1 LILNQLAKSF
11 HIARKDIRAYYLKP
25 PLITW
30 GLMFPA
36 VIILAMYLKDPQGI
50 QRIAPGLIAMTLL
63 FGNTSMAAI
72 VVTFEKRIGA
82 LERLLLAP
90 VSRPALIGGK
100 VMSAAAFGLLTSTII
115 SIGYIVIFKHMPL
128 RPGLLA
134 LTLLLGSVLFASL
147 GTFISLAVKEVFEA
161 MTVCNYVRFPL
172 IFVSGVFTSI
182 KVLPRPLLPIAYI
195 SPLSYAVDG
204 VRQSFAGEG
213 GIFPI
218 YLDLILLALYG
229 CLFFVLAV
237 WGLKRRIQKEY

>member
-1 LILNQLAKSF
+1 LIFRQLAKSF
-11 HIARKDIRAYYLKP
+11 YIARKDIRAYYLKP

-50 QRIAPGLIAMTLL
+50 QRIAPGLVAMTLL

-100 VMSAAAFGLLTSTII
+100 VMSAAAFGLLTSTIV
-115 SIGYIVIFKHMPL
+115 SVGYIIIFKHTPL
-128 RPGLLA
+128 RPALLA
-134 LTLLLGSVLFASL
+134 LMLLLTALLFASL
-147 GTFISLAVKEVFEA
+147 GTFISLSVKEVFEA
-161 MTVCNYVRFPL
+161 MTICNYVRFPL

-182 KVLPRPLLPIAYI
+182 TILPRPLLPFAYI

-204 VRQSFAGEG
+204 VRQSFGGEG
-213 GIFPI
+213 TIFPF
-218 YLDLILLALYG
+218 YLDIVLLAAYG
-229 CLFFVLAV
+229 GLFFALAV